1 MVVVLLAIRFA
12 IEVALLAAFV
22 LWGVRTGNGIVGWIL
37 GLAAAAAATMLW
49 GTFVAPKARIRRP
62 LAFRLAVEAAIVL
75 TAVVALWSVDLG
87 GLAVVLLIAE
97 TLTVPALIALGRPPG
112 T

>member
-1 MVVVLLAIRFA
+1 
-12 IEVALLAAFV
+12 
-22 LWGVRTGNGIVGWIL
+22 
-37 GLAAAAAATMLW
+37 
-49 GTFVAPKARIRRP
+49 